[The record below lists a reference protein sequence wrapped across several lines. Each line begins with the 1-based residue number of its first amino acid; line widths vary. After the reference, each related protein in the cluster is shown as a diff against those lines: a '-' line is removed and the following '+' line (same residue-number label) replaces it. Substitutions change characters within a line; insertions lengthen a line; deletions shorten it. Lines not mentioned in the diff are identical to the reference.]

1 MMYNA
6 QNLHRFIGRSI
17 HLLDPLLALP
27 FKTYLFSFRIQ
38 VQDRVM
44 RFDRLAGELLVS
56 TFKDD
61 LPEAEN
67 AARLKNAEREHRV
80 NPEVLGSNTSEPP
93 NSCHS
98 GSKVANFLTTEK
110 SRKCQFL
117 MFVVVL

>member
-6 QNLHRFIGRSI
+6 QSLHRLIGRSI
-17 HLLDPLLALP
+17 YLLDPLLALT
-27 FKTYLFSFRIQ
+27 FRTYLFSFRIQ

-44 RFDRLAGELLVS
+44 RFDRLAGELLVT

-80 NPEVLGSNTSEPP
+80 NPEVLGSNTSVPP

-98 GSKVANFLTTEK
+98 GSKVAIF
-110 SRKCQFL
+110 
-117 MFVVVL
+117 

>member
-6 QNLHRFIGRSI
+6 QSLYRFIGRLF

-44 RFDRLAGELLVS
+44 RFDRLAGELLVT

-61 LPEAEN
+61 LPAVQN

-80 NPEVLGSNTSEPP
+80 NPEVLGSNTSVPP
-93 NSCHS
+93 NSCYS
-98 GSKVANFLTTEK
+98 GSKVAIF
-110 SRKCQFL
+110 
-117 MFVVVL
+117 